1 MLEKY
6 MFTKVNLFLEGSL
19 DGEIKSA
26 IKSRAILGAIAL
38 AIPLPAIS
46 TIAYVLILWNTYSKI
61 AEISTVPFRDHLWSN
76 ISGAVVINILI
87 GIASEFLCWLFG
99 VGTLM
104 VLFLGYASISIS
116 GMAYVKA
123 LKVMYKDKATQ
134 DLNWK
139 GGAKN
144 VKNNPTQMD
153 NQITKFL
160 NK

>member
-87 GIASEFLCWLFG
+87 GIHLS
-99 VGTLM
+99 
-104 VLFLGYASISIS
+104 
-116 GMAYVKA
+116 
-123 LKVMYKDKATQ
+123 
-134 DLNWK
+134 
-139 GGAKN
+139 
-144 VKNNPTQMD
+144 D
-153 NQITKFL
+153 NQNTYISERCRNRHNYNRCFCKIWDIQKRIAGKRNNL
-160 NK
+160 LC